1 MILLVTM
8 MCNDLYSY
16 GDFGDFMGLTW
27 IDMEMHWGN
36 LMGVVVFG
44 RDLVAFS

>member
-1 MILLVTM
+1 MI
-8 MCNDLYSY
+8 CNDLYLY

-27 IDMEMHWGN
+27 IDMEMDWIGG
-36 LMGVVVFG
+36 MGVVVFG